1 MIPGRTE
8 AKDIKA
14 GAYRSCLLFLLL
26 IAIATPGLA
35 DPLLAGPP
43 AAIRVDFTKDS
54 ISVAAIQGY
63 SNRTTGRA
71 LTPDDPVRIA
81 SISKLFVAL
90 GVMRLVG
97 QGKLDLE
104 ADVNDYLAWSLR
116 NPAFPEDAITL
127 TDLLSHQSG
136 LRDGI
141 NYALPMDALL
151 EEELRDPAAWDG
163 NHPPGGYFTYA
174 NLNFPVIAA
183 IMEAASGKRFD
194 IIMQEK
200 VFRPLGLDACFN
212 WIHCSD
218 AKVAAAVTLYRSD
231 GSVARDDL
239 RGVRETCA
247 IVPARDGSCDI
258 TRYQL
263 GKTGSIFSP
272 QGGLRISAM
281 DLARVGQMFLR
292 NDGRFLTHE
301 SLSQMLLMA
310 WSYDGQNGDTENGYY
325 CAYGLAAH
333 ILPAPYPHAS
343 CKDDPFGDGLPRE
356 GHSGEAYSLKSGLW
370 FQMKDQTGTAFFRTE
385 VPDDDPAGH
394 CIYFCD

>member
-1 MIPGRTE
+1 MAWPGWVF
-8 AKDIKA
+8 AM
-14 GAYRSCLLFLLL
+14 GGF
-26 IAIATPGLA
+26 
-35 DPLLAGPP
+35 
-43 AAIRVDFTKDS
+43 
-54 ISVAAIQGY
+54 
-63 SNRTTGRA
+63 
-71 LTPDDPVRIA
+71 
-81 SISKLFVAL
+81 
-90 GVMRLVG
+90 
-97 QGKLDLE
+97 
-104 ADVNDYLAWSLR
+104 
-116 NPAFPEDAITL
+116 
-127 TDLLSHQSG
+127 G

-151 EEELRDPAAWDG
+151 EEELRNPDAWDSG
-163 NHPPGGYFTYA
+163 HPPGGYFTYA

-194 IIMQEK
+194 AIMLEEL
-200 VFRPLGLDACFN
+200 FRPLGLDACFN

-218 AKVAAAVTLYRSD
+218 AKIAAAVTLYRPD

-258 TRYQL
+258 GRYRL

-292 NDGRFLTHE
+292 NDGTFLTSA
-301 SLSQMLLMA
+301 SLEKMLRPA
-310 WSYDGQNGDTENGYY
+310 WSYDGQNGDSEDGYF
-325 CAYGLAAH
+325 CIYGLAVH
-333 ILPAPYPHAS
+333 ILSGPDPKPG
-343 CKDDPFGDGLPRE
+343 CKDDPFDDRLPRL
-356 GHSGEAYSLKSGLW
+356 GHSGDAYSLKSGLW
-370 FQMKDQTGTAFFRTE
+370 FQVKDQTGTAFFRTE